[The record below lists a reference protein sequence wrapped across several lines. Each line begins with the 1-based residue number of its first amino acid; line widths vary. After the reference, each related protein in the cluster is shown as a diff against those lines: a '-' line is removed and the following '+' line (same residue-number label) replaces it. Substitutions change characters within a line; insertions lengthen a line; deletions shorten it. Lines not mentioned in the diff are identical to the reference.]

1 MPRLKSCKGCGD
13 KYPVLDHHQPFQN
26 WCGIDCGVKL
36 SRDAQ
41 DKARGKAQRK
51 VKAYSRK
58 QEKIQRVSV
67 MVRKNALKTRS
78 QWLKE
83 AQTQF
88 NRYIRLR
95 DAKDPCISCQRHH
108 EGQYH
113 AGHYMTAGGFPELR
127 FNEDN
132 CSKQCSPCNNHLS
145 GNIAAYRINLVK
157 KIGLERVESLEGPHD
172 PLKLTIDEIK
182 EIKAKY
188 RDKAKELD

>member
-1 MPRLKSCKGCGD
+1 MQSRKIKTCRQCKAEFMPWNSTQTICSTPCAIEHARALGTK
-13 KYPVLDHHQPFQN
+13 
-26 WCGIDCGVKL
+26 
-36 SRDAQ
+36 RDA
-41 DKARGKAQRK
+41 K
-51 VKAYSRK
+51 SRK
-58 QEKIQRVSV
+58 AQRVSV

-78 QWLKE
+78 QWLRE
-83 AQTQF
+83 AQQQF

-157 KIGLERVESLEGPHD
+157 KIGQARVESLEGPHD
-172 PLKLTIDEIK
+172 SLKLTIDEIK